1 MAAQTGILWPIQPKA
16 IQADESESAMKILL
30 RKIEIL
36 NSSISYIDYESD
48 IEISL
53 TDVNSTMSG
62 DLTENETNL
71 EIMIRS
77 RRTNIFNGWNHVSQ

>member
-1 MAAQTGILWPIQPKA
+1 
-16 IQADESESAMKILL
+16 MKILL

-48 IEISL
+48 IEVFL

-71 EIMIRS
+71 EIMISAGELTYLMDGIKYLNKATADSKINLLARLDS
-77 RRTNIFNGWNHVSQ
+77 MKFYLAR